1 MNRKALYNTFY
12 KPFRKRFDP
21 KTSFFGKAFFPKE
34 RFVLKEK
41 WRERIGSFI

>member
-1 MNRKALYNTFY
+1 MTHAAQHFFFFLK
-12 KPFRKRFDP
+12 KR

-41 WRERIGSFI
+41 IRE

>member
-1 MNRKALYNTFY
+1 MTHTAQHFFFFLKL
-12 KPFRKRFDP
+12 KR

-41 WRERIGSFI
+41 YER